1 VLQAGFPKAAPTSC
15 PYLTLIRHYRKKKLV
30 GELHVD
36 FESTPAYYG
45 FLPPSLPNFKRTVL
59 RPFSPGQSTGL
70 GEPDLIERVKQ
81 IKCLSRFLDLPFLY
95 TRQNIKSRII
105 LKRF

>member
-1 VLQAGFPKAAPTSC
+1 MVRTLALRVPTA
-15 PYLTLIRHYRKKKLV
+15 KL
-30 GELHVD
+30 
-36 FESTPAYYG
+36 
-45 FLPPSLPNFKRTVL
+45 NFKRTVL